1 MTVLGLKF
9 NKLSVETL
17 NPAKGKISVNHNI
30 SVTDVDKSDL
40 FLGTAKQTVLKVDF
54 KFTADYEPKI
64 AKILI
69 EGSLTYFDKVDKIK
83 EIVAQWKKDKK
94 MPDEALNS
102 ILNTIVTKSNIEA
115 LFLAREVNLP
125 PPINL
130 PKVKVEQ
137 QQKK

>member
-17 NPAKGKISVNHNI
+17 NPPKGKISVNHNI
-30 SVTDVDKSDL
+30 SVTDVDSSDL

-64 AKILI
+64 AHILL
-69 EGSLTYFDKVDKIK
+69 EGTLTYFDKPDAIK
-83 EIVAQWKKDKK
+83 STVESWKKDKK
-94 MPDEALNS
+94 MPNEMLNN

-125 PPINL
+125 PPIAL
-130 PKVKVEQ
+130 PKVQVQ
-137 QQKK
+137 QQK